1 MTSKKIS
8 YQEAY
13 TQLEDILTKL
23 ENHELD
29 VDELAQYVKKASELI
44 RLCKSKLFE
53 TEKEV
58 EKIIDEMDQEDD
70 QKNTE

>member
-53 TEKEV
+53 TLAYYC
-58 EKIIDEMDQEDD
+58 I
-70 QKNTE
+70 